1 MFERSSPQRYSEA
14 PFGANRRPPPGA
26 WRGRPGGAV
35 VSYIVFLV
43 LGTAMIAGL
52 IGGHEAGLTNWT
64 IGEAHF
70 VKVWSG
76 TFSVLMA
83 AGFAFVGVES
93 A

>member
-1 MFERSSPQRYSEA
+1 M
-14 PFGANRRPPPGA
+14 
-26 WRGRPGGAV
+26 
-35 VSYIVFLV
+35 SYIVFLV
-43 LGTAMIAGL
+43 LGTAMIVGL